1 MKAIVSRVGTGEEAE
16 VCLPPINDIESF
28 YSLCSCIT
36 LLKKQE
42 EKNSTHRG
50 NNSMIERNGKWLFTT
65 FTVAR
70 GRMCVARV
78 KGKKRKVGIQQECR
92 AKEI

>member
-1 MKAIVSRVGTGEEAE
+1 MGTGEEAE
-16 VCLPPINDIESF
+16 VHLSPMNDIESF
-28 YSLCSCIT
+28 YYLCSCIT
-36 LLKKQE
+36 LLKKQ

-50 NNSMIERNGKWLFTT
+50 NNSMIERNGEQLFTT

-70 GRMCVARV
+70 GRMCAVRV
-78 KGKKRKVGIQQECR
+78 KGKKRKVGFQQECR